1 MIKLAEEEVICN
13 PRTGSMAGL
22 FHLAPVLVSVLVA
35 WACLLR
41 PTVAATDTGHQA
53 DRIGRLPG
61 QLAVDFPMYSGYVT
75 VDEHAGRA
83 LFYWLQE
90 VPAEAQPAP
99 LVLWLNGGPGCS
111 SVAYGASAELGAFR
125 IRPDGATLFLNKFG
139 WNRAANIL
147 FLDSPAGV
155 GFSYTNTTSDLYNSG
170 DRRTAHDSYTFLVKW
185 LERFPEYKYRDFYIA
200 GESYAG
206 HYVPELSQLV
216 YRHNKGVINKK
227 PLINFKGFMVGNAVT
242 DDYHDQVGTFE
253 SWWNHGLISD
263 ATYRQLEATCVH
275 GSIEHTSPPCD
286 AAFNAAAAEQGRI
299 DPYSLCTPTCNQASP
314 STAAM
319 KNRRLK
325 GRYPW
330 MRGSY
335 DPCTERHSTVYYNRP
350 EVQRALHASVTGIN
364 YTWTTCRFVHA

>member
-1 MIKLAEEEVICN
+1 MTKLAEEEVICN
-13 PRTGSMAGL
+13 PRTGTMAGL

-61 QLAVDFPMYSGYVT
+61 QPAVDFPMYSGYVT

-111 SVAYGASAELGAFR
+111 SVAYGASEELGAFR
-125 IRPDGATLFLNKFG
+125 IRPDGATLFLNEFR

-185 LERFPEYKYRDFYIA
+185 LERFPE
-200 GESYAG
+200 
-206 HYVPELSQLV
+206 
-216 YRHNKGVINKK
+216 
-227 PLINFKGFMVGNAVT
+227 
-242 DDYHDQVGTFE
+242 
-253 SWWNHGLISD
+253 
-263 ATYRQLEATCVH
+263 
-275 GSIEHTSPPCD
+275 
-286 AAFNAAAAEQGRI
+286 
-299 DPYSLCTPTCNQASP
+299 
-314 STAAM
+314 
-319 KNRRLK
+319 
-325 GRYPW
+325 
-330 MRGSY
+330 
-335 DPCTERHSTVYYNRP
+335 
-350 EVQRALHASVTGIN
+350 
-364 YTWTTCRFVHA
+364 

>member
-1 MIKLAEEEVICN
+1 MTKLAEEEVICN
-13 PRTGSMAGL
+13 PRTGTMAGL

-61 QLAVDFPMYSGYVT
+61 QPAVDSMYSGYVT

-111 SVAYGASAELGAFR
+111 SVAYGASEELGAFR
-125 IRPDGATLFLNKFG
+125 IRPDGATLFLNKFR

-185 LERFPEYKYRDFYIA
+185 LERFPE
-200 GESYAG
+200 
-206 HYVPELSQLV
+206 
-216 YRHNKGVINKK
+216 
-227 PLINFKGFMVGNAVT
+227 
-242 DDYHDQVGTFE
+242 
-253 SWWNHGLISD
+253 
-263 ATYRQLEATCVH
+263 
-275 GSIEHTSPPCD
+275 
-286 AAFNAAAAEQGRI
+286 
-299 DPYSLCTPTCNQASP
+299 
-314 STAAM
+314 
-319 KNRRLK
+319 
-325 GRYPW
+325 
-330 MRGSY
+330 
-335 DPCTERHSTVYYNRP
+335 
-350 EVQRALHASVTGIN
+350 
-364 YTWTTCRFVHA
+364 